1 LNSVHYYQKFKLKCD
16 LLHPLDLQLV
26 IEKIKKY
33 KRKAT
38 SSNNTNGEY
47 MVDER
52 LEKIDEQIR
61 IMIEQA
67 KIE

>member
-1 LNSVHYYQKFKLKCD
+1 MNSVHYYQKFKLKCD